1 MSGDAKPI
9 LAADDLK
16 KHFDQ
21 SEGFLDRILGG
32 ASTVK
37 AVDSVDLKLAEGE
50 TLAVVGE
57 SGCGKS
63 TLGQTLLNLHA
74 ATDGSVRFRG
84 DELTGL
90 SDREMRPYRRR
101 MQMIFQD
108 PLASLNPRQTVGDIV
123 TAPMDVHGI
132 GEDDE
137 DRLEMAEE
145 LLERVGLEAAHVDRY
160 PSQFSGG
167 QQQRVGVAR
176 ALSVE
181 PDLIVADEPV
191 SALDVSVQAQ
201 ILELLQELQDELRLS
216 LLFITHDLSVVH
228 QVADRVA
235 VMYLGEIV
243 ETGPVRELFN
253 DPEHPYTKS
262 LLSAVPRIDPSA
274 RQDRI
279 ILEGTVPS
287 PIDPPEGCRFHTRCP
302 AVIPN
307 DDWSGSQ
314 PAFRRV
320 FTFRNRVEAGELDPS
335 AVRNRLKAEFG
346 DTDDDAVAERLIGDA
361 LPGELSELPEEAAE
375 PIRTTATQIAAGDED
390 DAVETVQAAFPSPCV
405 DETHGRSSRGRTER
419 RPVTGSTPTATPTNC
434 SKASRLRFQRTFSR
448 KFALWTPR

>member
-1 MSGDAKPI
+1 MSSDEGTPARGAGVTEPI
-9 LAADDLK
+9 LRAENLR

-21 SEGFLDRILGG
+21 SEGMIDRLLGG
-32 ASTVK
+32 ANSVK
-37 AVDSVDLKLAEGE
+37 AVDGVDLEIAEGE

-74 ATDGSVRFRG
+74 ATGGSVSFRG

-123 TAPMDVHGI
+123 TAPMEVHDI
-132 GEDDE
+132 GDSDE
-137 DRLEMAEE
+137 DRLERAEE
-145 LLERVGLEAAHVDRY
+145 LLDRVGLKPAHVDRY
-160 PSQFSGG
+160 PGQFSGG

-176 ALSVE
+176 ALAVE
-181 PDLIVADEPV
+181 PELIVADEPV

-201 ILELLQELQDELRLS
+201 ILELLEELQDELGLS

-243 ETGPVRELFN
+243 ETGPVEALFN

-302 AVIPN
+302 AVIPSE
-307 DDWSGSQ
+307 DWTGDQS
-314 PAFRRV
+314 AFRRA
-320 FTFRNRVEAGELDPS
+320 FTFRNRVEAEELDPK
-335 AVRNRLKAEFG
+335 AVRDRLKAETG
-346 DTDDDAVAERLIGDA
+346 SADDATVAERLIEDA
-361 LPGELSELPEEAAE
+361 FPGSLSDLPDDAAE
-375 PIRTTATQIAAGDED
+375 AIRHAGEQIAAGET
-390 DAVETVQAAFPSPCV
+390 AAAIETVQSALPSPCV
-405 DETHGRSSRGRTER
+405 DSAPRTVEPAPGRTAACHRVDPER
-419 RPVTGSTPTATPTNC
+419 EPES
-434 SKASRLRFQRTFSR
+434 L
-448 KFALWTPR
+448 L